1 MSIKLCGKVDKI
13 NKLSKYG
20 NSWASIRWN
29 IDKPSSAAL
38 SKEGVRPYGYGN
50 SLINASGYYNGVNKN
65 ELIDQDKKAAKDRIK
80 FDLFVDYDDID
91 KANLYH
97 SVNIVSIRMHFDASL
112 VLDKDLLFKSTFL
125 REIHFP
131 QAVIDDLNEDEI
143 DGLITDLFDDK
154 NKFINEIVQ
163 FKGIGSVVAA
173 NIYKAFSI
181 ADMNELYD
189 NVIDR
194 TNTLKLIKA
203 VEKLNLGYTVPYGTA
218 KILMNYCKS
227 KAKPKEATKQLLK
240 LISDNIFSLTKIKGI
255 GFHKVDDIYLSNEN
269 NSLFDTNR
277 IQAKINYEYNKF
289 CDNNNRD
296 FIYAS
301 NLSSLMTEAKLS
313 KEENSRLLTKYKQ
326 VLKDMC
332 TDNKYALLLP
342 KNGQMRLIAHDKLQF
357 EKNLFTEL
365 KMLSEIK
372 DPSYEVKDEFIEQGI
387 SEAEAE
393 QGFKF
398 TDEQRSVIEDV
409 LKHNVSTIN
418 GFAGTGKSSIL
429 RAIDKIIKLNY
440 EDDESYVIQCA
451 FTGRAANSLS
461 KSSGFLAKTAH
472 ATLRIMGDDD
482 LNEMVELYSKDNLIK
497 ATEESK
503 KPMTEEDLFV
513 QSDSDDYDPFDEN
526 NQKNL
531 LDILDAKIN
540 ASLGGVLVPG
550 KTIIIDEYATLNVH
564 IFALLLHLAVN
575 HHLRMILIGDSGQ
588 LPAIEVSTDKIIND
602 SQFVAHHN
610 LSQVKR
616 QDDESEIFKDSLIIR
631 HGQIPDHFYAKKDN
645 PKLKEHDLKYHIYDL
660 RKGATFTK
668 DAEDIFFKYLNSG
681 VNVNDIVILTATN
694 RLNAKLNTDIHKR
707 ISKDK
712 ISSGADSFR
721 IGNQELGIVNVY
733 EGELIINNKNQYD
746 KVVRIGGRENTMSIY
761 NGSIGKVIKIYHS
774 RADKKLKMRV
784 DFGLLGVAE
793 FSEGDPFSSNL
804 ALSYAI
810 TIHKSQGS
818 TIKHVIPLLIN
829 TDQSAVRLNSKQ
841 LLYTAITRASDTCDV
856 IISEEVFKETI
867 RKNAQQVKDSCYDLL
882 NGIIDVNAT
891 MPEGALKINEVN

>member
-1 MSIKLCGKVDKI
+1 MSIKISGIIDNI
-13 NKLSKYG
+13 NKLSKFG
-20 NSWASIRWN
+20 NNWASIRWN
-29 IDKPSSAAL
+29 VDKHSAAAL
-38 SKEGVRPYGYGN
+38 FKAGVRPYGYNN
-50 SLINASGYYNGVNKN
+50 SLINVSGYYNGINKN
-65 ELIDQDKKAAKDRIK
+65 ELINQEDQLPSKRAK
-80 FDLFVDYDDID
+80 FDLLVDYDDID
-91 KANLYH
+91 KANKYH
-97 SVNIVSIRMHFDASL
+97 SVSVVRINMRFNYSL
-112 VLDKDLLFKSTFL
+112 ILNRSLLFKSTFL

-131 QAVIDDLNEDEI
+131 QAVIDNLEENKI
-143 DGLITDLFDDK
+143 NSLIKELFDDK
-154 NKFINEIVQ
+154 DKFINDIIQ
-163 FKGIGSVVAA
+163 LKGIGSVVAA
-173 NIYKAFSI
+173 NIYKTFST
-181 ADMNELYD
+181 ADINKLYD
-189 NVIDR
+189 DVIDR
-194 TNTLKLIKA
+194 TNTLKLINSI
-203 VEKLNLGYTVPYGTA
+203 EKLDLGYSVPYGTA
-218 KILMNYCKS
+218 KVLMNYCKS
-227 KAKPKEATKQLLK
+227 KSDPKAEVIQLLL
-240 LISDNIFSLTKIKGI
+240 LIKNNIFDLTKIKGI

-277 IQAKINYEYNKF
+277 IKAKINYEYNKF
-289 CDNNNRD
+289 CDENNRD
-296 FIYAS
+296 FIYAPK
-301 NLSSLMTEAKLS
+301 LSELMKEAKLS
-313 KEENSRLLTKYKQ
+313 KEENSKLITKYKQ
-326 VLKDMC
+326 ILKDMC
-332 TDNKYALLLP
+332 ANNKYALLLP
-342 KNGQMRLIAHDKLQF
+342 KNGQMRLISHEKLQF

-365 KMLSEIK
+365 KMLSEIE
-372 DPSYEVKDEFIEQGI
+372 DSSYEVKDKFIKQGI
-387 SEAEAE
+387 EEAEAE

-398 TDEQRSVIEDV
+398 TDEQRNVIEDV

-482 LNEMVELYSKDNLIK
+482 LNDMVELYSQDNLID
-497 ATEESK
+497 TEVNK
-503 KPMTEEDLFV
+503 KNKEYTAEDLFG
-513 QSDSDDYDPFDEN
+513 DKKCNDDPFKN
-526 NQKNL
+526 NKKNL
-531 LDILDAKIN
+531 LDILDSKIN
-540 ASLGGVLVPG
+540 ASLGGVISPG

-602 SQFVAHHN
+602 SKFVSHHN

-616 QDDESEIFKDSLIIR
+616 QGDESEIFKDSLIIR

-645 PKLKEHDLKYHIYDL
+645 PNLEEKDLKYHIYDL
-660 RKGATFTK
+660 RKGATFVK
-668 DAEDIFFKYLNSG
+668 DAEDIFFNYLNNG

-694 RLNAKLNTDIHKR
+694 KLNAKLNTDIHKR

-712 ISSGADSFR
+712 IDSNAKSFK
-721 IGNQELGIVNVY
+721 IGNKELGLVDVY
-733 EGELIINNKNQYD
+733 EGELIINSKNQYD
-746 KVVRIGGRENTMSIY
+746 KIVKIGGAENTMSIY
-761 NGSIGKVIKIYHS
+761 NGSIGKVTKIYRS
-774 RADKKLKMRV
+774 KVDKKLKMQV

-793 FSEGDPFSSNL
+793 FSENDPYSKCL

-829 TDQSAVRLNSKQ
+829 TDQSAIRLNSKQ

-891 MPEGALKINEVN
+891 MPEEALKINGEN